1 MTGNFTIMAKETTY
15 EEIARNLKN
24 KIYSPVYFLMGEEDY
39 YIDRI
44 SDYIMDTVLTETEK
58 EFNLTLLYGSDT
70 DIVSIINAA
79 RRYPMMSKY
88 QVVNVREAQNLKNLD
103 ELIHYLQKP
112 MSSTILVMCYK
123 HGTLDRRKKI
133 TAELEKAGVLFESKK
148 LKDTQLPGFISSYL
162 KRKQVEIEPKASE
175 MMAEF
180 VGTDLNRMAGELEKL
195 IITLPAGQ
203 KRITAEQI
211 ERNIGI
217 SKDYNNFELRNAL
230 IEKDV
235 FKANQIV
242 KYFEDNPKNNPLQ
255 VTLAVLFNFFS
266 NLMLAYYAPDKSDQG
281 IASQLGL
288 RSPWQA
294 KDYMAGLRKYT
305 GVKVMQII
313 GAIRT
318 CDAKSKGIDNPSTPD
333 GELLRELV
341 YFIPV
346 SYTHLTLPTNSLV

>member
-88 QVVNVREAQNLKNLD
+88 QVVIVREAQNLKNLD
-103 ELIHYLQKP
+103 ELFHYLQKP

-123 HGTLDRRKKI
+123 HGTLDRRKKS

-294 KDYMAGLRKYT
+294 KDYMAGMRKYT

-341 YFIPV
+341 YFIL
-346 SYTHLTLPTNSLV
+346 H

>member
-88 QVVNVREAQNLKNLD
+88 QVVIVREAQNLKNLD

-133 TAELEKAGVLFESKK
+133 TDELEKAGVLFESKK

-294 KDYMAGLRKYT
+294 KDYMAGMRKYT

-341 YFIPV
+341 YFIL
-346 SYTHLTLPTNSLV
+346 H

>member
-88 QVVNVREAQNLKNLD
+88 QVVIVREAQNLKNLD

-255 VTLAVLFNFFS
+255 VTLTVLFNFFS

-294 KDYMAGLRKYT
+294 KDYMAGMRKYT

-341 YFIPV
+341 YFIL
-346 SYTHLTLPTNSLV
+346 H

>member
-1 MTGNFTIMAKETTY
+1 MAKETTY

-88 QVVNVREAQNLKNLD
+88 QVVIVREAQNLKNLD

-112 MSSTILVMCYK
+112 MTSTILVMCYK

-162 KRKQVEIEPKASE
+162 KRKQVEIEPKVSE

-294 KDYMAGLRKYT
+294 KDYMAGMRKYT

-341 YFIPV
+341 YFIL
-346 SYTHLTLPTNSLV
+346 H